1 MNKCR
6 FASACID
13 CRAED
18 DLEVRFI
25 DGVYGIGEEACY
37 EVAKQSHVS
46 GDRES
51 VPPGKLEY
59 TARDMGG

>member
-13 CRAED
+13 CRAEGD
-18 DLEVRFI
+18 FEERFI
-25 DGVYGIGEEACY
+25 DGVYRIGEEACY
-37 EVAKQSHVS
+37 KVAVQYHVS
-46 GDRES
+46 GDRAW
-51 VPPGKLEY
+51 VPPGKLED

>member
-13 CRAED
+13 CRAEGD
-18 DLEVRFI
+18 VEERFI
-25 DGVYGIGEEACY
+25 DGVYRIGEEARC
-37 EVAKQSHVS
+37 EVAVQHHLS

-51 VPPGKLEY
+51 VPPGKSEY
-59 TARDMGG
+59 TV